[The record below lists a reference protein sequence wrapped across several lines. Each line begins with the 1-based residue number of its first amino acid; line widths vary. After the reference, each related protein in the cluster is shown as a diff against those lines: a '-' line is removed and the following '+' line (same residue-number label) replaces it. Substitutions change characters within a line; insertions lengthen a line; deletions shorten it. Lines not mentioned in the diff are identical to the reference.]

1 MILWSKAFL
10 QTASFC
16 VVPPCDFV
24 FAKKSA
30 LLWSHASLRLYPS
43 LSGAPRPPSLPSISA
58 DDSSSRF
65 GSSICQKNDFK
76 ETLFITYH
84 PLRALCTWAASKPH
98 QRTAG
103 FDGGCVWALS
113 APGSSSSG
121 LPGWCWSPS
130 VRSPASQ
137 RWPGDHTPQ
146 ITGLHIGTLP
156 WVRMVCWWSSVISHL
171 QIDHVSGKR
180 HLWIFSSVH
189 GREAGLLDLLFHKP
203 CLWGKNPPLKW
214 PFPNAD

>member
-1 MILWSKAFL
+1 MI
-10 QTASFC
+10 
-16 VVPPCDFV
+16 PCFPQ
-24 FAKKSA
+24 A
-30 LLWSHASLRLYPS
+30 LPQSERCSSASLAAFHQCWWLFQQVWILH
-43 LSGAPRPPSLPSISA
+43 LS
-58 DDSSSRF
+58 
-65 GSSICQKNDFK
+65 KKEFK